1 METYGVIGLN
11 RMRSLLVFLLF
22 AVSVPGRAVAVT
34 FDEAVKS
41 LEGLSSSERTAR
53 LEKEALKEGKVRW
66 ATSANLDRVR
76 PVVEAFKKK
85 YPNMVVEYNRLSGR
99 ALAER
104 TIREYRGGVYEVD
117 VLDFASIPFLSVKE
131 AGVIRPYFSPQ
142 TAGVKPG
149 MKDDKGFWVAHF
161 SNVFAIMCNKNRVQT
176 APRDWPELSQPKWKG
191 DFSIDVERFEWFH
204 ALSRTYGINEAKQL
218 IGAYLQNGAF
228 IKRGATLQAQLVAAG
243 EYSCVPAIYMDSINL
258 LLKDGAPIV
267 YSIPEPGLISPSI
280 IMMTRL
286 PPHPYAAM
294 LLYDYVI
301 SQEGQSH
308 FTRNNAVVPSRDD
321 VSVVE
326 AVKRIQGRPMHFI
339 AVEDISQNYRES
351 TQLYQSLLK
360 K

>member
-1 METYGVIGLN
+1 MN
-11 RMRSLLVFLLF
+11 RRIRLRSSTNYIFVFLLL
-22 AVSVPGRAVAVT
+22 AVSVPVRAVAVT
-34 FDEAVKS
+34 FDEATKA

-76 PVVEAFKKK
+76 PVVEAFKKR
-85 YPNMVVEYNRLSGR
+85 YPGIVVEYNRLSGR

-142 TAGVKPG
+142 SAGVKAG
-149 MKDDKGFWVAHF
+149 MKDEKGFWIAHF
-161 SNVFAIMCNKNRVQT
+161 SNVFAILCNKSRVQSV
-176 APRDWPELSQPKWKG
+176 PRDWRDFSQPKWKG

-204 ALSRTYGINEAKQL
+204 ALSRTYGADEAKQL
-218 IGAYLQNGAF
+218 IGGYLQNGAL

-243 EYSCVPAIYMDSINL
+243 EYSCVLAIYLDSINL

-267 YSIPEPGLISPSI
+267 FSVPEPSLISPSI

-308 FTRNNAVVPSRDD
+308 FTRSNAVVPSRDD
-321 VSVVE
+321 VTVVE

-339 AVEDISQNYRES
+339 AVEDISQNYKES
-351 TQLYQSLLK
+351 SQLYQSLLRK
-360 K
+360 

>member
-1 METYGVIGLN
+1 MEPQGVMVLN
-11 RMRSLLVFLLF
+11 RIRFLLVFLFL
-22 AVSVPGRAVAVT
+22 AVSVPARMSAVT
-34 FDEAVKS
+34 FDEATK
-41 LEGLSSSERTAR
+41 LLDGLSPSERTAR

-66 ATSANLDRVR
+66 ATSANLDRIR

-85 YPNMVVEYNRLSGR
+85 YPALVVEYNRLSGR

-104 TIREYRGGVYEVD
+104 TIREYRGGIYDVD

-161 SNVFAIMCNKNRVQT
+161 SNVFAVMCNKNRVQS
-176 APRDWPELSQPKWKG
+176 APKDWRDFSQAKWKG

-204 ALSRTYGINEAKQL
+204 ALSRTYGLNEAKQL
-218 IGAYLQNGAF
+218 ISAYMQNEVL

-267 YSIPEPGLISPSI
+267 YSIPEPSLISPSI

-308 FTRNNAVVPSRDD
+308 FTRSNAVVPSRDD
-321 VSVVE
+321 VTVVE
-326 AVKRIQGRPMHFI
+326 AVKRIQGRPTHFI